1 MSTTMK
7 HLISIPCKAGP
18 SRASRPFSKLPPMS
32 PAGPPRQSLSTMSRH
47 LSPHPSSR
55 LKHARSGTS
64 TASLSAESTG
74 STLGTLTNDDI
85 RKVWLAKNK
94 AFQDAR
100 SKRNQTLLF
109 YSLGAVFIMGG
120 VTYAAIPLYRAF
132 CSATGFAG
140 TPITDPTRFSPDRL
154 YTTPET
160 EGRKRI
166 TVHFQATSSDVLP
179 WKFEPQQRTVRVLPG
194 ETALAF
200 YRAKNTSDKDIIG
213 IATYNMT
220 PDKIAPYFAK
230 VECFCFEEQRIR
242 AGEEV
247 DLPVFFFIDRDI
259 MDDPA
264 LENVD
269 DIILSYTF
277 FKARRNDMGHAIP
290 DASEEAV
297 LKSQGFDQYEHA
309 PVKAS
314 AAAAV

>member
-1 MSTTMK
+1 M
-7 HLISIPCKAGP
+7 
-18 SRASRPFSKLPPMS
+18 
-32 PAGPPRQSLSTMSRH
+32 
-47 LSPHPSSR
+47 
-55 LKHARSGTS
+55 
-64 TASLSAESTG
+64 E
-74 STLGTLTNDDI
+74 
-85 RKVWLAKNK
+85 KNR
-94 AFQDAR
+94 AFQQAR
-100 SKRNQTLLF
+100 SKKNTTFLL
-109 YSLGAVFIMGG
+109 YSLGAVSPFPDIAHDHDLQFLSLPIEAPADAVQIAIMAG

-140 TPITDPTRFSPDRL
+140 TPITDPARFSPDRL

-179 WKFEPQQRTVRVLPG
+179 WKFEPQQRTISVLPG

-200 YRAKNTSDKDIIG
+200 YRAKNTSDQDIIG

-220 PDKIAPYFAK
+220 PDKVRERSEHSRLDADSVQIAPFFAK

-277 FKARRNDMGHAIP
+277 FK
-290 DASEEAV
+290 
-297 LKSQGFDQYEHA
+297 
-309 PVKAS
+309 
-314 AAAAV
+314 